1 MEMTLDID
9 DALMKRLR
17 EEAARRKTSLSDIVE
32 AGLRRI
38 LTERPPIAT
47 PPEIPPPLPSWHGG
61 ELLVDITDRDEFY
74 RVMEEE

>member
-32 AGLRRI
+32 AGLRLI
-38 LTERPPIAT
+38 LTERPPIAA
-47 PPEIPPPLPSWHGG
+47 PPEIPPPLP
-61 ELLVDITDRDEFY
+61 
-74 RVMEEE
+74 

>member
-17 EEAARRKTSLSDIVE
+17 EEATRRKTSLSDIVE

-38 LTERPPIAT
+38 LTERSPIAAL
-47 PPEIPPPLPSWHGG
+47 PETPPPLPAWHGG
-61 ELLVDITDRDEFY
+61 ELLVDITNRDELY
-74 RVMEEE
+74 RVIEEE